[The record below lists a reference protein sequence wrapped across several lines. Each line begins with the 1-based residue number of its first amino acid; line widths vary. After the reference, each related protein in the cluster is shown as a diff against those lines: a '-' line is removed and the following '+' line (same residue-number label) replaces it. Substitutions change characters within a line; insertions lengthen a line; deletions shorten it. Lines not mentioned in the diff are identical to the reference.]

1 MLEPTGEEVYYSH
14 NKSMTTGAAISR
26 DFTQGYGPEVYTLPK
41 APKGQYKVQTNY
53 YASHQDSA
61 RTGSTSA
68 IVWTITNLGSFGA
81 EGVKFASVRL
91 RKHKQRQQVLE
102 VEV

>member
-1 MLEPTGEEVYYSH
+1 MVPSGV
-14 NKSMTTGAAISR
+14 A
-26 DFTQGYGPEVYTLPK
+26 FVTLWSGRTVIVVVCDRPK